1 MGCLNSA
8 VIWLNKVGTWLYFMW
23 RNLRNLRSKSTW
35 TMTVTSFAVPTKQIV
50 SPSDLHAFLH
60 SDTYNLI
67 NDYIE
72 DLSKAVEDTPIKS
85 DIETSKVPGL

>member
-1 MGCLNSA
+1 
-8 VIWLNKVGTWLYFMW
+8 
-23 RNLRNLRSKSTW
+23 
-35 TMTVTSFAVPTKQIV
+35 MTVTVFAVPTKQIV

-60 SDTYNLI
+60 SDTYSLI

-72 DLSKAVEDTPIKS
+72 DLSKAVGDKPIKP